1 MGVEVFR
8 RKEPSRSQWPNVCT
22 NFCFTYR
29 FLFLFS
35 ELHLYWESNSRRV
48 VAIELYVLKLRSTWS
63 PSVVRFRSEVHWFF
77 LFGICLFLFSGL
89 MECGKRAI
97 KTIRYWKN
105 SAFFKNNWDLIAFA
119 DLKNKIN
126 AKFVLLLCVE
136 REILLPKVLEKPCCV
151 DPINYTFPRTH

>member
-1 MGVEVFR
+1 MFVQISASLIVFYSYFLNYTSIGNRIPDGWWRLSYMCWNCGPHGV
-8 RKEPSRSQWPNVCT
+8 
-22 NFCFTYR
+22 
-29 FLFLFS
+29 
-35 ELHLYWESNSRRV
+35 RV
-48 VAIELYVLKLRSTWS
+48 LSDSAVKCIG
-63 PSVVRFRSEVHWFF
+63 FF